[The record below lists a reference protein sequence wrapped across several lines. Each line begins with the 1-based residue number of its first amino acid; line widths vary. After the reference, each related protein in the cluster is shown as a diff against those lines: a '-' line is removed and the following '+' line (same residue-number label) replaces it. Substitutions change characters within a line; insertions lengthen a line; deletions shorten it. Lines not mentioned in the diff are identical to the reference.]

1 MANTIQTSR
10 TSEIAMAGLRPMTLK
25 LDFFM
30 RRGIAELVGTCVL
43 ATLFITIAPAQVPGP
58 TVRIEAG
65 RLSGV
70 PVNHGVY
77 AYLGIPYAAPPV
89 GQLRWKAP
97 QTATPWSGVR
107 AADHFGN
114 KCMQRPLFSDMV
126 FRAGGTS
133 EDCLFLNVWTLA
145 RHAGRMPVLVY
156 FYGGGAVAGDG
167 SEPRYDGASFAAR
180 GIVTVTVNYRLNIFG
195 QFAHPGL
202 TAESPHRAS
211 GYYGYLDQ
219 IAALQWVARNIDS
232 FGGDPGRVTIGGE
245 SAGSF
250 SVSTLM
256 ASPLS
261 RGLIA
266 GAIGES
272 GAVLGVSNWISLAE
286 AEAAGQKFAT
296 AVGHPSIAEL
306 RALSADELL
315 ALSARPDAAWH
326 PTLDGYVFPEAPAA
340 IYAAGEEA
348 HVPLLAGSNDP
359 ELSAAEFFKGETPT
373 LDAYRYQVQEWYGSE
388 ADAVLAQY
396 PATDD
401 ASARHAAEAL
411 LSDRFIGQG
420 TWKWVDEVAR
430 AAPSS
435 TYYYRYQKPRPA
447 TRDGKTPAGDGA
459 VHSGEIE
466 YALGNLAGN
475 NVYTWTPD
483 DEQVSQTMQGF
494 FANFIKTG
502 NPNGAGLPTWPPY
515 ASGQVMVIDVHSRAE
530 HDGARD
536 RRRFMDQLPASH

>member
-1 MANTIQTSR
+1 
-10 TSEIAMAGLRPMTLK
+10 MAGIPPMALK
-25 LDFFM
+25 LDFSM
-30 RRGIAELVGTCVL
+30 RRGIAELAGTCVL
-43 ATLFITIAPAQVPGP
+43 ATLFVAIAPAQVPGP
-58 TVRIEAG
+58 AVRIEAG

-70 PVNHGVY
+70 PVNYGVY
-77 AYLGIPYAAPPV
+77 AYLGIPYAVPPV
-89 GQLRWKAP
+89 GQLRWKGP
-97 QTATPWSGVR
+97 QPAAPWSGVL

-126 FRAGGTS
+126 FRTGGTS
-133 EDCLFLNVWTLA
+133 EDCLFLNVWTPA
-145 RHAGRMPVLVY
+145 RHAGRLPVLVY

-195 QFAHPGL
+195 QFAHPEL
-202 TAESPHRAS
+202 AAESPHRTS
-211 GYYGYLDQ
+211 GCYGYLDQ
-219 IAALQWVARNIDS
+219 IAALQWVARNIAS
-232 FGGDPGRVTIGGE
+232 FGGDPRHVTIGGE

-250 SVSTLM
+250 SVSILM
-256 ASPLS
+256 ASRLS

-272 GAVLGVSNWISLAE
+272 GAVLGVSNWLSLAE

-326 PTLDGYVFPEAPAA
+326 PTLDGYVFPKAPAA

-373 LDAYRYQVQEWYGSE
+373 LDAYRHQVQEWYGSQ

-435 TYYYRYQKPRPA
+435 TYYYRYVKPRPA

-502 NPNGAGLPTWPPY
+502 NPNGAGLPTWPTY

-530 HDGARD
+530 HDGARE

>member
-1 MANTIQTSR
+1 
-10 TSEIAMAGLRPMTLK
+10 MAGIRPMALK

-43 ATLFITIAPAQVPGP
+43 ATLFVAIAPAQVPGP
-58 TVRIEAG
+58 AVRIEAG

-70 PVNHGVY
+70 PVNYGVY

-89 GQLRWKAP
+89 GRLRWKAP
-97 QTATPWSGVR
+97 QPATPWSGVR

-126 FRAGGTS
+126 FRAGGNS
-133 EDCLFLNVWTLA
+133 EDCLFLNVWTPA
-145 RHAGRMPVLVY
+145 RHAGRLPVLVY

-195 QFAHPGL
+195 QFAHPEL

-219 IAALQWVARNIDS
+219 IAALQWVARNIES
-232 FGGDPGRVTIGGE
+232 FSGDPRRVTIGGE

-272 GAVLGVSNWISLAE
+272 GAVLGFSNWISLAE
-286 AEAAGQKFAT
+286 AEVAGQ
-296 AVGHPSIAEL
+296 S
-306 RALSADELL
+306 
-315 ALSARPDAAWH
+315 
-326 PTLDGYVFPEAPAA
+326 YVFPKAPAA
-340 IYAAGEEA
+340 IYAAGDEA

-359 ELSAAEFFKGETPT
+359 ELSAAEFFQGETPT
-373 LDAYRYQVQEWYGSE
+373 LAAYRHQVQEWYGSQ
-388 ADAVLAQY
+388 ADAVLTQY
-396 PATDD
+396 PATDG

-430 AAPSS
+430 AA
-435 TYYYRYQKPRPA
+435 
-447 TRDGKTPAGDGA
+447 GDGA

-475 NVYTWTPD
+475 SVYTWTPD

-502 NPNGAGLPTWPPY
+502 NPNGAGLPTWPTY

-530 HDGARD
+530 DDGARD